1 MFGCLLFTFEKESN
15 CDVQSGLQCLRLWS
29 SFLGFQRDRTTGRC
43 HCARFS
49 IVFLLQAFYMV
60 MKPENSECGYFTFRC
75 IESIFSVLYKNKNSK
90 KKRMML
96 RYWYKGIIFSSQT
109 YIRDVSEAPLLDLTG
124 KKGRNSPSLS
134 ILELLLCTLVQ
145 GFQSDVPSQNNL
157 FTSLRN

>member
-1 MFGCLLFTFEKESN
+1 
-15 CDVQSGLQCLRLWS
+15 
-29 SFLGFQRDRTTGRC
+29 
-43 HCARFS
+43 
-49 IVFLLQAFYMV
+49 
-60 MKPENSECGYFTFRC
+60 
-75 IESIFSVLYKNKNSK
+75 
-90 KKRMML
+90 MML